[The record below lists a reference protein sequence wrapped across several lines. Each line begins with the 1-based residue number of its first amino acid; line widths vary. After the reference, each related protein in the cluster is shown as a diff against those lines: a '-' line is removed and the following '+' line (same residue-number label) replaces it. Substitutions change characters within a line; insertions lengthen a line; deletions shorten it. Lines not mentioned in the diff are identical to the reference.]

1 MRNSARL
8 ELAALCLWS
17 LAASGVAAQL
27 QGRGPNVQDFAVQV
41 VASRNNQRLP
51 FLVVDKVQAK
61 VWVFSPE
68 GKLLGLAPALLG
80 LTVGDKSVAG
90 LGERRLSSIRP
101 EERTTPAGRF
111 PSSLGLN
118 LLGQEVLWVDYDS
131 GISLHR
137 AIVGLPQEQRARRLA
152 SATANDNRITYGCI
166 NVPVTFFNTVLLPT
180 VRPRGTIVYVLPDQH
195 SLQQVFD
202 FLPAA
207 FVR

>member
-68 GKLLGLAPALLG
+68 GKLLGFAPALLG
-80 LTVGDKSVAG
+80 LTVGDDSVAG
-90 LGERRLSSIRP
+90 LGARRLSSIRP

-137 AIVGLPQEQRARRLA
+137 AIVGLPQEQRVRRLA
-152 SATANDNRITYGCI
+152 SATPDDNRITYGCI
-166 NVPVTFFNTVLLPT
+166 NVPAPFFQKLVVPTF
-180 VRPRGTIVYVLPDQH
+180 RAHGGIAYVLPETRPA
-195 SLQQVFD
+195 QQIFSFMVG
-202 FLPAA
+202 AE
-207 FVR
+207 VR